1 MPAPPDKL
9 RIQTTGGRENASPK
23 EIEQA
28 VNEVDGVIAVSAP
41 FEKIVGE
48 ASGEREAASARLSVG
63 QSGTRRTRSS

>member
-28 VNEVDGVIAVSAP
+28 VNNALREHRAGYEALLKRIVDL
-41 FEKIVGE
+41 E
-48 ASGEREAASARLSVG
+48 ARVNALEA
-63 QSGTRRTRSS
+63 